1 MQINSIANNMTV
13 QNKYSSRNTAN
24 ADFRSIM
31 AGNAENG
38 SSHIVYLK
46 KDDMLYSGGNGTG
59 LSFYLKYAE
68 DSTEDDPKVLARG
81 VDENGNEFEQ
91 TISVKDV
98 NPRNATVVEMH
109 ALEAVSGA
117 PKRNGLTSLPMG
129 SENVGLNYKQDFI
142 EAFKKNIAD
151 MNMLGEY
158 GIAQEYSK
166 LLSFYEDY
174 VSNSGLNKD
183 YSGTIGWSSISLL
196 EKMDFSKME
205 SGNNGYTADVSNL
218 KEVETKNYKLVPET
232 EIGGL
237 RILVNGESAGV
248 YKLEHLKIQVDS
260 QTGTKVLISDFSAYG
275 SGWYDA
281 IPVDAELENALSEA
295 MGVDEVPHK
304 SLEGYYIG
312 IHAET
317 GIRYLMRPGD
327 EGRGGKV
334 LLCNEADEAKYKAL
348 GAEYASRY
356 PNLVTSLEWG
366 LFYASLE
373 IRGMAHRGANG
384 IVTTHPDNISYND
397 NDDPKKNWSAKIDEQ
412 TWAFLLGWFKNHR
425 LNSSEMDKFKYWNEI
440 FEAVGGNYER
450 VWSDEEERQGYL
462 YQ

>member
-24 ADFRSIM
+24 AEFRSIM

-98 NPRNATVVEMH
+98 NPHNATVVEMH

-158 GIAQEYSK
+158 GIAQEYNK
-166 LLSFYEDY
+166 LLSFYEKF
-174 VSNSGLNKD
+174 SGK
-183 YSGTIGWSSISLL
+183 
-196 EKMDFSKME
+196 
-205 SGNNGYTADVSNL
+205 
-218 KEVETKNYKLVPET
+218 
-232 EIGGL
+232 
-237 RILVNGESAGV
+237 
-248 YKLEHLKIQVDS
+248 
-260 QTGTKVLISDFSAYG
+260 
-275 SGWYDA
+275 
-281 IPVDAELENALSEA
+281 
-295 MGVDEVPHK
+295 
-304 SLEGYYIG
+304 
-312 IHAET
+312 
-317 GIRYLMRPGD
+317 
-327 EGRGGKV
+327 
-334 LLCNEADEAKYKAL
+334 
-348 GAEYASRY
+348 
-356 PNLVTSLEWG
+356 
-366 LFYASLE
+366 
-373 IRGMAHRGANG
+373 
-384 IVTTHPDNISYND
+384 
-397 NDDPKKNWSAKIDEQ
+397 
-412 TWAFLLGWFKNHR
+412 
-425 LNSSEMDKFKYWNEI
+425 
-440 FEAVGGNYER
+440 
-450 VWSDEEERQGYL
+450 
-462 YQ
+462 